1 MTPSAAL
8 LSSLSSTFRLELVSL
23 ISQEGGLCVN
33 EIAEKSGTS
42 QATASRQL
50 IILRNAGAIK
60 VEKQNNKRIYSV
72 DEQVVKLVEAAR
84 MIAEG

>member
-1 MTPSAAL
+1 MSSAEL
-8 LSSLSSTFRLELVSL
+8 LSSLSSPFRLELISL

-42 QATASRQL
+42 QANASRQL

-60 VEKQNNKRIYSV
+60 VERQHNKRIYQV
-72 DEQVVKLVEAAR
+72 DERVSNLIKAAQE
-84 MIAEG
+84 IAGN